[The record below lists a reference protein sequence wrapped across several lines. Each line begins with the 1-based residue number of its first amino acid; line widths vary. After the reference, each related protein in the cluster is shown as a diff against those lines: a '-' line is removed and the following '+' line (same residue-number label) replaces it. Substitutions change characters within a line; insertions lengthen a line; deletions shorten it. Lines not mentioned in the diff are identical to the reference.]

1 MVLIGARNGPTYFL
15 MKGKQKRKGYMDALF
30 KRNVSANES
39 SFHMTENAYM
49 TDEVCL
55 AMTKKV
61 IKGIHTMPYI
71 EWNLQWWALEI
82 FDGFGS
88 HISGLRAL

>member
-1 MVLIGARNGPTYFL
+1 MVLIGAGNGPTYFL

-71 EWNLQWWALEI
+71 ERNLQLWALEI